1 MRQMPKDTMAKY
13 STGSSAGGGGTNCEL
28 CGAESDS
35 LRLASVAGAELEVCP
50 DCAPHDDTQTHS
62 GSRGRGRGGSGSGSG
77 SSSSSGG
84 TSDEPSRKQKAAQN
98 VAKANPV
105 WDGDSEHWEKE
116 GTNYDDD
123 PLPYLVSDYGATVV
137 EARQE
142 AGLQREELAEE
153 LGVPERDLLAVEQG
167 RATQAGIGGGLISAL
182 EDRLDVT
189 LSE

>member
-1 MRQMPKDTMAKY
+1 MAKY

-50 DCAPHDDTQTHS
+50 DCAPHDDTRKS
-62 GSRGRGRGGSGSGSG
+62 GGGGSRDSSGNSGSGSG
-77 SSSSSGG
+77 S
-84 TSDEPSRKQKAAQN
+84 SDEPSRKQKAAQN

-123 PLPYLVSDYGATVV
+123 PLPYLVSDYGDKLV
-137 EARQE
+137 EARRE

-153 LGVPERDLLAVEQG
+153 LGTQEKALLAVEQG
-167 RATQAGIGGGLISAL
+167 RATQAGVGGGLIEAL
-182 EDRLDVT
+182 EERLDVT

>member
-1 MRQMPKDTMAKY
+1 MAKY

-50 DCAPHDDTQTHS
+50 DCAPHDDTQAHS
-62 GSRGRGRGGSGSGSG
+62 RSRDQGRGGSGSGSD
-77 SSSSSGG
+77 SSSGD

-123 PLPYLVSDYGATVV
+123 PLPYLVSDYGKTVV

-142 AGLQREELAEE
+142 AGLQREELAED

-167 RATQAGIGGGLISAL
+167 RATQAGLGGGLISAL

>member
-1 MRQMPKDTMAKY
+1 MAQLPNCTMAKY
-13 STGSSAGGGGTNCEL
+13 STGSSSGGGGTNCEL

-35 LRLASVAGAELEVCP
+35 LELASVAGAELEVCP
-50 DCAPHDDTQTHS
+50 DCAPHGEGRRS
-62 GSRGRGRGGSGSGSG
+62 GSRSGSGSG
-77 SSSSSGG
+77 SASAGGASGSG
-84 TSDEPSRKQKAAQN
+84 QDDGPSRKQKAAQN

-123 PLPYLVSDYGATVV
+123 PLPYLVSDYGEKLV

-153 LGVPERDLLAVEQG
+153 LEAPEKDILAVEQG
-167 RATQAGIGGGLISAL
+167 RATQAGVGGGLIEAL
-182 EDRLDVT
+182 EQRLDVT

>member
-1 MRQMPKDTMAKY
+1 MAKY

-28 CGAESDS
+28 CGAESNR
-35 LRLASVAGAELEVCP
+35 LELASVAGAELEVCP
-50 DCAPHDDTQTHS
+50 DCAPHDDSRKS
-62 GSRGRGRGGSGSGSG
+62 GPDRGKR
-77 SSSSSGG
+77 SSQD
-84 TSDEPSRKQKAAQN
+84 DEPGLDDEQRRKKKAAQN

-105 WDGDSEHWEKE
+105 WDGDSEHWEAE

-123 PLPYLVSDYGATVV
+123 PLPYLVSEYGDVVV

-153 LGVPERDLLAVEQG
+153 LGIREQEVLAVEQG
-167 RATQAGIGGGLISAL
+167 RATQAGIGGGLIEAL

-189 LSE
+189 LAE

>member
-1 MRQMPKDTMAKY
+1 MAKY
-13 STGSSAGGGGTNCEL
+13 STGSSSGGGGTNCEL

-35 LRLASVAGAELEVCP
+35 LRLANVAGAELEVCR
-50 DCAPHDDTQTHS
+50 DCAPHDDSQRGPS
-62 GSRGRGRGGSGSGSG
+62 GQDQSRDDSRE
-77 SSSSSGG
+77 
-84 TSDEPSRKQKAAQN
+84 DEPSRKQKAAQN

-116 GTNYDDD
+116 GTNYSDD
-123 PLPYLVSDYGATVV
+123 PLPYLVSSYGDVLV

-153 LGVPERDLLAVEQG
+153 LGAREKDLLAIEQG
-167 RATQAGIGGGLISAL
+167 RATQAGIGGGLIEAIEDYL
-182 EDRLDVT
+182 EIE

>member
-1 MRQMPKDTMAKY
+1 MAKY
-13 STGSSAGGGGTNCEL
+13 STGSSSGGGGTNCEL

-35 LRLASVAGAELEVCP
+35 LERASVAGAELEVCP
-50 DCAPHDDTQTHS
+50 DCAPHDDQKRTQ
-62 GSRGRGRGGSGSGSG
+62 SRSSSDSG
-77 SSSSSGG
+77 SSGRDD
-84 TSDEPSRKQKAAQN
+84 DEPSRKQKAAQN

-123 PLPYLVSDYGATVV
+123 PLPYLVSDYGEKAT

-153 LGVPERDLLAVEQG
+153 LGAREKDLLAVEQG
-167 RATQAGIGGGLISAL
+167 RATQAGVGGGLIEAL
-182 EDRLDVT
+182 EERLDVT
-189 LSE
+189 LAE